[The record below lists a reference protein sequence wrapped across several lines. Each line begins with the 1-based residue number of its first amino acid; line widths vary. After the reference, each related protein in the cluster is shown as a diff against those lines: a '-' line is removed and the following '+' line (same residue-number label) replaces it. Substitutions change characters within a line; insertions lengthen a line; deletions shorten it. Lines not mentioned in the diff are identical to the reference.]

1 MKFHYKKFE
10 IYNSFAAKHYKRN
23 YFLILTIILISF
35 NGFSQSTFKKE
46 LTAKDYPLWSNLN
59 IGKLSQNGKWVS
71 FYLNYESGRDTLLV
85 KNSVGTKSYSFPGA
99 KKGEFITE
107 RFFLMMSAKE
117 ELRILDLHTSKQEIM
132 QGVLRYE
139 VCRDSQNVIIL
150 KKATTGKKQ
159 LELKNL
165 ENGKSVTIDDLDR
178 YWYNPKTDQLAYA
191 ALKDSKMTLDL
202 LNLHDKTTKTIS
214 STTENFT
221 YSDLVWQKNG
231 NSIAFLK
238 NPLKNKEK
246 PSVSSVGYYLIRE
259 GKLDTFNPQMQDNF
273 LEDTQITSSS
283 AASLSISEDGKRIF
297 FGLQKSL
304 EPIDKAQ
311 TQIWN
316 TQDKFLYTA
325 KVQIE
330 GWDRIAKVAV
340 WQPLEN
346 SFNQITD
353 NELPKMMLNTD
364 QKYALLFNPQQ
375 HEPQANREAPL
386 DIYMVNLET
395 GERKLVLENQSGAQT
410 GTTVAV
416 YEKQLIYFKDRN
428 WWAYDIERAVHQNLT
443 KDLGV
448 YFSDEQ
454 TDWPEE
460 AIPFGNPGWIKVSKK
475 LFLYDK
481 YDIWSIG
488 TDGSGAVR
496 LTDGRKDKTTYR
508 IVPQSQEQSKKMNY
522 DGSYKGVF
530 KPWDRLLIKTESLEN
545 TGYCYWDKKNGLQPL
560 LDKKM
565 YTSQL
570 LSASNNGSY
579 LYKEENYDS
588 PPRII
593 LKENSKSKEKII
605 FQSNPQH
612 FKYQWGHSKM
622 ISYVNSK
629 GDILNGVLFY
639 PAGYQ
644 NGLKYPMVVHIYE
657 KQSKELYKYVNPAQ
671 NNPTGFNISNFTS
684 KGYFVFLPDIV
695 YEVGDPGSSSADCV
709 ISAAQKV
716 ISSESV
722 DSNRIGIIGHSY
734 GGFEVDYIISQSNL
748 FRAAVAGAAI
758 TDFVSSYL
766 WAAWGGEKPN
776 FWHYEFG
783 QLRLGK
789 SLYEDYDRYLKNSP
803 VYHAGKVNTPLLS
816 WAGEQDAQVHNYQS
830 IEFHLA
836 LRRLRKINT
845 MLLYPGEDHTLMN
858 SKHQKDL
865 TKRIEQWFGYYLKG
879 SKKPDWF

>member
-1 MKFHYKKFE
+1 MKFHYKKLE

-35 NGFSQSTFKKE
+35 NGFSQSTLKKE
-46 LTAKDYPLWSNLN
+46 LTAKDYPLWSYLN
-59 IGKLSQNGKWVS
+59 IDKLSQNGKWVS

-85 KNSVGTKSYSFPGA
+85 KNSIGTKSYSFPSA
-99 KKGEFITE
+99 RKGEFVKE

-117 ELRILDLHTSKQEIM
+117 EMRILDLHSSKQEIL

-139 VCRDSQNVIIL
+139 VCRDSQSVIIL
-150 KKATTGKKQ
+150 KKADTGKKQ

-178 YWYNPKTDQLAYA
+178 YWYNPKADLLAYIA
-191 ALKDSKMTLDL
+191 IKDGKMALNL
-202 LNLHDKTTKTIS
+202 LNLHDKTSKTIS
-214 STTENFT
+214 IAAEDFT
-221 YSDLVWQKNG
+221 YSYLVWQKNA
-231 NSIAFLK
+231 NSLAFFEH
-238 NPLKNKEK
+238 PLKDKEK
-246 PSVSSVGYYLIRE
+246 SAISSVGYYLIKE
-259 GKLDTFNPQMQDNF
+259 GKLYRFNPQTQDNF
-273 LEDTQITSSS
+273 PKDMQVISSS
-283 AASLSISEDGKRIF
+283 AASLSISENGKRIF
-297 FGLQKSL
+297 FGLQKTML
-304 EPIDKAQ
+304 PVDQTQ

-346 SFNQITD
+346 NFNQITD

-364 QKYALLFNPQQ
+364 QKYALLYNPQRY
-375 HEPQANREAPL
+375 EPQANREAPL
-386 DIYMVNLET
+386 DIYMMNLDT
-395 GERKLVLENQSGAQT
+395 GECKLVLENQSGAQT
-410 GTTVAV
+410 GTTVAI

-428 WWAYDIERAVHQNLT
+428 WWAYDIESEVHQNLT

-460 AIPFGNPGWIKVSKK
+460 AIPFGNPGWIKESKK

-488 TDGSGAVR
+488 IDGSGAVR
-496 LTDGRKDKTTYR
+496 LTDGRKNKTTCR
-508 IVPQSQEQSKKMNY
+508 IIPQSQEQSKKMNY
-522 DGSYKGVF
+522 DGSSKGVF
-530 KPWDRLLIKTESLEN
+530 KPWDRLLIKTEALES

-565 YTSQL
+565 CTGQL
-570 LSASNNGSY
+570 LSNSNNRSY
-579 LYKEENYDS
+579 LYKEENYDL
-588 PPRII
+588 PPRLI
-593 LKENSKSKEKII
+593 LKENSNCKEKTI

-612 FKYQWGHSKM
+612 FKYRWGYSKM

-629 GDILNGVLFY
+629 GSTLNGVLFY

-644 NGLKYPMVVHIYE
+644 NSLKYPMIVHIYE
-657 KQSKELYKYVNPAQ
+657 KQSKELFKYVNPSQ

-709 ISAAQKV
+709 ISAVKKI
-716 ISSESV
+716 ISSGSV

-766 WAAWGGEKPN
+766 WATWGGEKPN

-783 QLRLGK
+783 QLRIGK

-803 VYHAGKVNTPLLS
+803 VYHADKVNTPLLS

-836 LRRLRKINT
+836 LRRLGKINT

-858 SKHQKDL
+858 CKYQKDL
-865 TKRIEQWFGYYLKG
+865 TERIEQWFGYYLKG